1 MLRPARIKLFFSISK
16 FKMLVFR
23 KKSGGGGGWDGVK
36 NCLKIAVSLKRR
48 NQLKCLRHIF

>member
-23 KKSGGGGGWDGVK
+23 KKVGV
-36 NCLKIAVSLKRR
+36 AVGEMV
-48 NQLKCLRHIF
+48 